1 MELSLGGYIDF
12 QSGVRPGK
20 EQRRHQVWG
29 VGTGPVW
36 EELRDGGGGREA
48 GGILSPVV
56 ALSHLYLSEQE
67 VGSH

>member
-1 MELSLGGYIDF
+1 M
-12 QSGVRPGK
+12 
-20 EQRRHQVWG
+20 
-29 VGTGPVW
+29 GTGPVW
-36 EELRDGGGGREA
+36 EELGDGGGGREA